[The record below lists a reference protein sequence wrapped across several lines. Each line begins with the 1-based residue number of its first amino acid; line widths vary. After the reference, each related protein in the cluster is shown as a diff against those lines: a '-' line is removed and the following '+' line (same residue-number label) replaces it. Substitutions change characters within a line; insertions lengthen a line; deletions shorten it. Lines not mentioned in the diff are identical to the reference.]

1 MTKYTEAQKRAN
13 LNYAKNHL
21 KRVPLDIQKEKYEE
35 IKAFALS
42 HGETV
47 NGFIKR
53 AIDETMYRDTIDTQ
67 SDTTD

>member
-53 AIDETMYRDTIDTQ
+53 AIDEAIERDNDIT
-67 SDTTD
+67 